1 MTELIVAEAAAE
13 KEDYF
18 VCTKCDKGYEGNK
31 CELCADGYFGDPMAE
46 NGTCQVVFQFLE
58 KDRWQFRNAIA
69 MGTSIRWPLET
80 ATRQREFA

>member
-1 MTELIVAEAAAE
+1 MENNHSPECMMTELIVAEAAAE

-46 NGTCQVVFQFLE
+46 NGTCQVVFSFWKKIDGNLG
-58 KDRWQFRNAIA
+58 
-69 MGTSIRWPLET
+69 M
-80 ATRQREFA
+80 

>member
-46 NGTCQVVFQFLE
+46 NGTCQVAFQSFFSL
-58 KDRWQFRNAIA
+58 KRWMVI
-69 MGTSIRWPLET
+69 
-80 ATRQREFA
+80 